1 MQPLS
6 TFIASQRQAMVA
18 NSKRWNMFPPLV
30 ALKSLAVLGP
40 SLQGDEVRAST
51 WKPLGKTNA
60 VVQRTQGGVI
70 SLWVDPAADNYVD
83 QFRKFLTEHAKVDD
97 SDLTK
102 QHDVDHL
109 FNRERAI
116 KLGYNLVR
124 LFPVPYRV
132 NRSHGAGY
140 EKAMT
145 GSPQSSGRKS
155 VKLMDEISYMKFF
168 GIKSPSKSG
177 KLTKAHE
184 QHLRNVSKTYELPED
199 AIFEGAKNLVNRA
212 HNLK

>member
-1 MQPLS
+1 MQPLPV
-6 TFIASQRQAMVA
+6 FISAQRQAMVA
-18 NSKRWNMFPPLV
+18 NWKKWDVSPMV
-30 ALKSLAVLGP
+30 AFKNLGIFDP
-40 SLQGDEVRAST
+40 SLSGSEVRATS
-51 WKPLGKTNA
+51 WQPLGKTSA
-60 VVQRTQGGVI
+60 VIQRTHGGVL

-116 KLGYNLVR
+116 KLGYKFVR

-145 GSPQSSGRKS
+145 AAASAKNPKQM
-155 VKLMDEISYMKFF
+155 KLMDEVSIMKFF
-168 GIKSPSKSG
+168 GFKSPRKSG
-177 KLTKAHE
+177 KLSKDQD
-184 QHLRNVSKTYELPED
+184 QHLRNMAKTHGLPEEL
-199 AIFEGAKNLVNRA
+199 IFGGVENLMDRA
-212 HNLK
+212 HQRK